1 MYRNGEHKLK
11 RLVFPLVYIVRKFEK
26 EKEDK
31 TMNYEKYVENY
42 KRFLNKWQSVKERN
56 ENGDYSH
63 GTAIY
68 GASCDKVVVFDND
81 EQKQNYKTAYGF

>member
-1 MYRNGEHKLK
+1 MREYQR
-11 RLVFPLVYIVRKFEK
+11 FIEK
-26 EKEDK
+26 WSAIK
-31 TMNYEKYVENY
+31 T
-42 KRFLNKWQSVKERN
+42 RN

-68 GASCDKVVVFDND
+68 GPSCDKVVIFDND